1 MSRRAGRAA
10 ATALALA
17 LAALLGPACAPAR
30 GDAYLA
36 AMAAGQR
43 AYHAG
48 RYREAASSFDGAAS
62 RALLVKDRDEAR
74 FMQARAFERAEAWAE
89 ARASY
94 ERLLADSPRG
104 PRSARAEFELADLE
118 IEHGDADAGHAKL
131 LAATKRHPSHGLAR
145 NALKRLIQR
154 EEDRGGAAGALAW
167 LRQHGPALRGTALD
181 QDVAYHTALLL
192 ERSGDRE
199 GALRALVAAAR
210 AHPYPA
216 GNLTDDALF
225 RAAELAAAL
234 GRPEEA
240 IGYLREMLAA
250 REPAATGS
258 YDRARFD
265 DAQLMIAR
273 LYRDALGDRAA
284 ARREL
289 RKLYTDHPASILRDD
304 ALWAEAKLWREEGRT
319 AEACATAAL
328 ITRELPDSRY
338 ARCARAICPSLPEPE
353 EKQRPCA
360 DYILRELDGGKD
372 P

>member
-1 MSRRAGRAA
+1 MSRRIAANASAA
-10 ATALALA
+10 AVALAI
-17 LAALLGPACAPAR
+17 AALLGPACAPAR

-36 AMAAGQR
+36 ALAAGER

-48 RYREAASSFDGAAS
+48 RYHEAARSFDGAAS
-62 RALLVKDRDEAR
+62 RALRVKDRDEAR
-74 FMQARAFERAEAWAE
+74 LMQARAFERAEAWGE

-94 ERLLADSPRG
+94 ERLLADSPHG
-104 PRSARAEFELADLE
+104 PRSVRAEFELADLA
-118 IEHGDADAGHAKL
+118 IEHGDADAGFARL
-131 LAATKRHPSHGLAR
+131 LAATRRHPSHGLAR

-154 EEDRGGAAGALAW
+154 EEERAGAGGALAW
-167 LRQHGPALRGTALD
+167 LRQQGPSFRGTALD
-181 QDVAYHTALLL
+181 QDVAYHTGLLL

-216 GNLTDDALF
+216 GNLTDNALF
-225 RAAELAAAL
+225 HAAELAASL

-240 IGYLREMLAA
+240 IGYLREMLAP
-250 REPAATGS
+250 REPAVTGS
-258 YDRARFD
+258 YDREKFD
-265 DAQLMIAR
+265 DAQLEIAR

-289 RKLYTDHPASILRDD
+289 RKLYTNHPASILRDD

-319 AEACATAAL
+319 REACATAAL

-338 ARCARAICPSLPEPE
+338 ARCAHAICPSLPAA
-353 EKQRPCA
+353 QRPCA
-360 DYILRELDGGKD
+360 DYIVRELDGEKA